1 MANLNKIED
10 PSFLIRG
17 RRPAEN
23 LPPRAIDGADEA
35 AVEATA
41 AGAPVAPD
49 AHDHHIGC
57 GAEQLLHRG
66 PRGAAARA
74 DHALGER
81 ARAGA
86 RGGEVPPGPRVAALR
101 WTPRG
106 RRAAATA
113 ARLAAPG
120 EGEVPS

>member
-17 RRPAEN
+17 RRPAED

-35 AVEATA
+35 AVEAAA

-49 AHDHHIGC
+49 AHDHHIGR

-86 RGGEVPPGPRVAALR
+86 RGGEAPLGPSRPEEVFFEVSPRGQLALR
-101 WTPRG
+101 FRVG
-106 RRAAATA
+106 V
-113 ARLAAPG
+113 RLA
-120 EGEVPS
+120 V

>member
-17 RRPAEN
+17 RRPAED

-35 AVEATA
+35 AVEAAA

-49 AHDHHIGC
+49 AHDHHIGR

-66 PRGAAARA
+66 PRGAAA
-74 DHALGER
+74 
-81 ARAGA
+81 
-86 RGGEVPPGPRVAALR
+86 
-101 WTPRG
+101 
-106 RRAAATA
+106 
-113 ARLAAPG
+113 
-120 EGEVPS
+120 